1 MKTIPLCYYVPSHG
15 HNAYEI
21 IRLCY
26 IMYPHTDM
34 MHKCCQKFTILSYL
48 THNLN
53 ILYFFWGLDCRW
65 QELPQEEQEQPL
77 TRVKPLTRVMFQQPL
92 TRVKPLTRVMQQ
104 PLTRVKPLTRVM
116 QHLEQHLEHHL
127 EQHLEHHLA

>member
-1 MKTIPLCYYVPSHG
+1 MKIIPLCYYVPSHG

-21 IRLCY
+21 IHLCY

-53 ILYFFWGLDCRW
+53 ILYFFLGTRLQMAGTSARRARAA
-65 QELPQEEQEQPL
+65 L
-77 TRVKPLTRVMFQQPL
+77 TRVKPLTRVMFSSPNSGQA
-92 TRVKPLTRVMQQ
+92 LTRVMQQ

-127 EQHLEHHLA
+127 EQHLEHHL